1 MRNRSQLV
9 RRVVAVVGGLG
20 LAAGAVGVAGALQAN
35 AATTQQAGTQQATA
49 AVKPVVKKTVTLE
62 ASDWILPVGAKVR
75 YYGKTTG
82 IAKNAVVQVQRL
94 EGTKWKNFPATT
106 KVTSTGAYSVY
117 VKSGRIGKQ
126 QFRVVVSGLVS
137 KTAYLTITKK

>member
-35 AATTQQAGTQQATA
+35 ASTTQQATVAT
-49 AVKPVVKKTVTLE
+49 KPVVKKTVTLE
-62 ASDWILPVGAKVR
+62 ASDWLLPVGAKVR

-106 KVTSTGAYSVY
+106 KVTSTGSYSVY

-126 QFRVVVSGLVS
+126 QFRVVVSGVTS